1 MKRFIILIL
10 LSVHIGLALGTDYS
24 RIDKQSET
32 VPANMKTAKD
42 IARYLTRNLT
52 TPTDKARAIYFWITH
67 NINYDVSKLST
78 NYSYSDPQE
87 LVDEALQ
94 KRKGVCAN
102 YASLFHACCQS
113 VGVQSYVI
121 EGYTRQ
127 NGKVLPIG
135 HAWNAVKIENQFYNI
150 DATFAAGFVENN
162 KFTRH
167 FRDMQFM
174 ILPDELI
181 KTHMPFDPIWQFLS
195 TPVSFKDFDNNNLET
210 ASKIGR
216 FNFSDSINRLPT
228 LNTKEKLKREKLRI
242 TRGGT
247 ANKLVSERLTNLSDH
262 IASEEVGTETANFNQ
277 AVSLF
282 NEGVLIYNKYVST
295 LQKGKG
301 ITTATAPKFLEA
313 LNASREKTVEASAL
327 MSKIKSKDPKL
338 NNEINTFKK
347 NIEKKLASIDLE
359 ISTTKKISGE

>member
-1 MKRFIILIL
+1 MKRFIIFIL
-10 LSVHIGLALGTDYS
+10 LSVHIGLTLGTDYS

-32 VPANMKTAKD
+32 VPANLKTAKD

-52 TPTDKARAIYFWITH
+52 TPTDKARAIYIWITH

-102 YASLFHACCQS
+102 YAALFHACCQS

-135 HAWNAVKIENQFYNI
+135 HAWNAVKIENHFYNV

-162 KFTRH
+162 KFTRQ

-174 ILPDELI
+174 ILPDEFI

-195 TPVSFKDFDNNNLET
+195 TPVSFKDFDNNNFEKT
-210 ASKIGR
+210 SKIGR
-216 FNFSDSINRLPT
+216 FNFSDSINQLPT

-242 TRGGT
+242 IRGGT

-301 ITTATAPKFLEA
+301 ITTATAPKFLEV
-313 LNASREKTVEASAL
+313 LNASREKTEEASVL
-327 MSKIKSKDPKL
+327 VSKIKSKDPKL
-338 NNEINTFKK
+338 YNEISIFRKT
-347 NIEKKLASIDLE
+347 IDKKLNSIENDIKATSKLLD
-359 ISTTKKISGE
+359 K